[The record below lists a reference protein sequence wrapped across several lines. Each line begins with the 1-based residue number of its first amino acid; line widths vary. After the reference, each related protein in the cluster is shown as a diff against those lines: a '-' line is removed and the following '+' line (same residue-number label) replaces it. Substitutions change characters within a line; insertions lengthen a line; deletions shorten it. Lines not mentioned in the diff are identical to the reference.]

1 MFTKFEDK
9 SSPLSD
15 LVFFYLTSL
24 KNSPGFNFKKWK
36 DDLDEVHP
44 NIRTW
49 MTSLEE
55 AEPGKTKGLVRCHKP
70 SLANGKKPYRLL
82 LCGTSSSLWA
92 NLSKDSIKHLISK
105 LKYKARDTKL
115 IHQIIMRL
123 NRTWQAAKQVGC
135 DVQKL
140 YPSVENNV
148 WIPAVRRMLERYPN
162 PEFVPTDLIIEAL
175 EICLEENFCEFCNDY
190 FKVNSGTA
198 MGPCHSCD

>member
-1 MFTKFEDK
+1 MRKQSQAKQKAWLSVTNRL
-9 SSPLSD
+9 SPM
-15 LVFFYLTSL
+15 V
-24 KNSPGFNFKKWK
+24 KNPTDCCCVGPIH
-36 DDLDEVHP
+36 L
-44 NIRTW
+44 
-49 MTSLEE
+49 
-55 AEPGKTKGLVRCHKP
+55 
-70 SLANGKKPYRLL
+70 
-82 LCGTSSSLWA
+82 SSLWA
-92 NLSKDSIKHLISK
+92 NLSKDSIKLLISK

-115 IHQIIMRL
+115 IHQIITRL

-175 EICLEENFCEFCNDY
+175 EICLEKNFCEFCNDY